1 MYISIYMHA
10 YIYTYIY
17 IYEFI
22 CIIYICIIYMYIH
35 IYICI
40 CIYICVH
47 IYVYIYMY
55 IYIHTRRQWPFE
67 TAEKRTGLESWW
79 RCGEVSRPAAAL
91 HIASGLHAAVR
102 YLLRSG
108 TRASVLKTSSSLE
121 ECLTSGRKGICGRS
135 PERTPVAPSSVSWH
149 RRVTSDLPVFEP
161 DIGW

>member
-47 IYVYIYMY
+47 IYVYVYMY

-67 TAEKRTGLESWW
+67 TAEKRTGLESWL
-79 RCGEVSRPAAAL
+79 RCGEVRRPAAAL

-108 TRASVLKTSSSLE
+108 TRASVLKTSRFFGGVLDQRQKRN
-121 ECLTSGRKGICGRS
+121 LRPQPRTHAGGAIIGI
-135 PERTPVAPSSVSWH
+135 VA
-149 RRVTSDLPVFEP
+149 
-161 DIGW
+161 